1 MCVCVSCYGRDR
13 KEVGESGLIL
23 TVLHKVSH
31 KRYRLRK
38 VSTAKGIGNEG
49 FRLQKISETKGI

>member
-38 VSTAKGIGNEG
+38 VSE
-49 FRLQKISETKGI
+49 QKVSATKGIASPLPA